1 MTASALPRVTVACIQ
16 TSSGPEP
23 QENLRQITPLIRQ
36 ARDRGANFIL
46 LPEMVGFIE
55 AGRDRT
61 LARAE
66 PEAQN
71 HVLAHYRDIARS
83 LDVWLLIGSL
93 AVPVGEGRLANRSFL
108 LDSAGNIQAR
118 YDKIHMFDVSLDEG
132 ESYRE
137 SATYQPG
144 AESVVAQ
151 TPWGALGLTV
161 CYDLRFPH
169 LFRRLARAGAAM
181 ISVPSAFTRPTGR
194 AHWEVLLRARA
205 IETGCF
211 ILAPAQ
217 CGEHA
222 GGRQTYGH
230 SLIVGPWG
238 EILAEA
244 DEAPGLIMAE
254 IDLGEVEAVRGRIPA
269 LTHDRSF
276 T

>member
-93 AVPVGEGRLANRSFL
+93 AVPVGEGLLANRSFL
-108 LDSAGNIQAR
+108 LDSAGNIQAH
-118 YDKIHMFDVSLDEG
+118 YDKIHMFDVSLDDG

-137 SATYQPG
+137 SAAYQPG

>member
-108 LDSAGNIQAR
+108 LDSAGNIQAH
-118 YDKIHMFDVSLDEG
+118 YDKIHMFDVSLDDG

>member
-1 MTASALPRVTVACIQ
+1 
-16 TSSGPEP
+16 
-23 QENLRQITPLIRQ
+23 
-36 ARDRGANFIL
+36 
-46 LPEMVGFIE
+46 
-55 AGRDRT
+55 
-61 LARAE
+61 
-66 PEAQN
+66 
-71 HVLAHYRDIARS
+71 
-83 LDVWLLIGSL
+83 
-93 AVPVGEGRLANRSFL
+93 
-108 LDSAGNIQAR
+108 
-118 YDKIHMFDVSLDEG
+118 
-132 ESYRE
+132 
-137 SATYQPG
+137 
-144 AESVVAQ
+144 
-151 TPWGALGLTV
+151 
-161 CYDLRFPH
+161 
-169 LFRRLARAGAAM
+169 M